1 MSALKIIIEILL
13 MIDCVALT
21 IIVLSQE
28 GKSAGLGSISGMA
41 DTYWGQN
48 KGRSMEGK
56 LVMITRVLGALFLIF
71 AALLN
76 MSVFS

>member
-28 GKSAGLGSISGMA
+28 GKSAGLGTISGMA
-41 DTYWGQN
+41 DSYWGRN
-48 KGRSMEGK
+48 KSRSMEGK
-56 LVMITRVLGALFLIF
+56 LEKLTKWAAFAWMVLAFV
-71 AALLN
+71 LN
-76 MSVFS
+76 LKVWG